1 MRLRHFIH
9 AIFLTAAASASAQND
24 TITKAKPLDEVVIT
38 GQYNAQSVRKSV
50 YQVTVISRADIDRQA
65 GNNLA
70 DVLNQTLNINIT
82 PNRDSG
88 KSGVSLFGLG
98 GDYFKILVD
107 NIPIIND
114 ESLGNNTDLTQ
125 INLDDIEQI
134 EIVEGSM
141 GVEYGANAVSGIINI
156 ITKKGSKYKWEIT
169 PYIQEETISDEYNV
183 SDQGR
188 HIQSVKIGHNFNSR
202 WYANAVLTVNDFKGF
217 FNDKK
222 GEKYFENDSLRGYDW
237 NPKKQLTAKSLLAY
251 NLNNHRIFYKF
262 EYFAEDV
269 ERYNSVVIPNYNPA
283 TETSDPT
290 ARDRMYGTQRFF
302 HNLNA
307 TGRFESLMNYD
318 VSLSFQQQKR
328 EIESYNYRIRADEKF
343 DREKFNYESQDGLY
357 SKGNFSNFL
366 DNETL
371 DFQAGYEAS
380 QIEGYSQSIAGE
392 MQRSSIKRTLGS
404 YDVFASSE
412 INVTK
417 KFSVRPGIR
426 GLFSSKFDAQAALS
440 LSAKYAFDNGYEL
453 RTVVGTS
460 PKLPSYDELYTF
472 FVDVNHNVQ
481 GNENLKPE
489 QGISAFVHLNK
500 TFANASGLQVKNKFS
515 VWYMDVKDRIELVIV
530 NPTPLAYKYEN
541 IDLFRTWG
549 TSFASTAA
557 YNNLTVG
564 AGITCSGISMV
575 INSDEAYNN
584 DDYLYGVQANANASY
599 LIPKWATV
607 FSVFAKY
614 NGPQYQFVGVYE
626 GTDVIYVKGKQEDYS
641 MIDASVKKSLF
652 SNNFEVT
659 VGARN
664 LLDVTDVRTTAS
676 QGGVHNAPAST
687 DIMGYG
693 RSYFLKLLYKFN
705 Y

>member
-1 MRLRHFIH
+1 MKLRLSIPFL
-9 AIFLTAAASASAQND
+9 FLTVGFSAQAQND
-24 TITKAKPLDEVVIT
+24 TINKAKPLEQVVIT

-169 PYIQEETISDEYNV
+169 PYLQEETISDEYNV

-188 HIQSVKIGHNFNSR
+188 HIQSIKIGHNFNSR
-202 WYANAVLTVNDFKGF
+202 WYANAMLTMNDFKGF
-217 FNDKK
+217 FNNKK
-222 GEKYFENDSLRGYDW
+222 GEKYLENDSLRGYDW

-251 NLNNHRIFYKF
+251 NLDNHRIFYKF
-262 EYFAEDV
+262 EYFTEDV
-269 ERYNSVVIPNYNPA
+269 ERYNSVVFPNYNPA
-283 TETSDPT
+283 TETTDPT
-290 ARDRMYGTQRFF
+290 ARDRMYATQRFF

-307 TGRFESLMNYD
+307 TGRFDKLLNYD
-318 VSLSFQQQKR
+318 VSFSFQQQKR
-328 EIESYNYRIRADEKF
+328 KIDSYNYRIRSAEKF
-343 DREKFNYESQDGLY
+343 DRQKFNYESQDGLY
-357 SKGNFSNFL
+357 SKGNLSNFL
-366 DNETL
+366 NNETI
-371 DFQAGYEAS
+371 DFQVGYEAS

-392 MQRSSIKRTLGS
+392 MARGSVKRTLGS
-404 YDVFASSE
+404 YDVYASSE
-412 INVTK
+412 INLTK
-417 KFSVRPGIR
+417 KFSFRPGVR
-426 GLFSSKFDAQAALS
+426 GLFSSRFDTQAAIS
-440 LSAKYAFDNGYEL
+440 VSAKYAFDSGYEL

-460 PKLPSYDELYTF
+460 PKLPNYDELFTY

-489 QGISAFVHLNK
+489 QGISAFIHLNK
-500 TFANASGLQVKNKFS
+500 TYASQSGMQFRNKFS
-515 VWYMDVKDRIELVIV
+515 IWYMDIKDRIELVV
-530 NPTPLAYKYEN
+530 ANPSPLAYKYEN

-549 TSFASTAA
+549 TSFTSNMA
-557 YNNLTVG
+557 YNNFTVG
-564 AGITCSGISMV
+564 AGITFSGVSMV
-575 INSDEAYNN
+575 LDSTEGYN

-599 LIPKWATV
+599 VIPKWTTV
-607 FSVFAKY
+607 FSIFAKY
-614 NGPQYQFVGVYE
+614 NGPQYQFVGVYD
-626 GTDVIYVKGKQEDYS
+626 GTEVDYVKGKQEDYS
-641 MIDASVKKSLF
+641 MIDASIKKSLF
-652 SNNFEVT
+652 DNKFEVT

-664 LLDVTDVRTTAS
+664 LLDVTQVRTTAN

-693 RSYFLKLLYKFN
+693 RSYFVKLLYKFN